1 MKHKQKFL
9 NIKVGTFEQIKNNLI
24 LKLDRTR
31 FQFDRIEELN
41 ALKQQEYPFLEL
53 KQLSEQG
60 KSVVF
65 QYKVPNEAKNLKSIL
80 REPKAIR
87 TAIALAILKQDI
99 LARSPY
105 HVSLNPSNI
114 WYYPM
119 KRVWYAYRANELMP
133 FDEEKDLPK
142 YKAVVLFCL
151 TGVPYEKLLV
161 KPEEA
166 LGKNNDELL
175 KQVIATTSIIELT
188 EVLEDIND
196 FVSTSEWQTIAKKEA
211 DTKKKSKIMLASTV
225 ILALVLIGAV
235 HSLDAKKY
243 HQLKIENIEQV
254 KAIKV
259 KSKIDSLLS
268 SKNFK
273 EADKAMK
280 ESDYSPEQRYEIFS
294 KVKEYQL
301 ALNAKPS
308 HVLDLVSLAYKD
320 NAKDILDWKLPDN
333 ATQKEKNAL
342 AFEKSILNYDEDKL
356 QNQLPFIEDEDVL
369 TRLGSAFTSHENFDY
384 AEQTLTKLSEKDKEK
399 GTQLKHQINYKKA
412 QLALDKAENAKKE
425 ADKIDGKKDKNK
437 DGKVKE
443 ANSNL
448 DMAKKDLE
456 KAKKELDN

>member
-1 MKHKQKFL
+1 MNVKQKFL
-9 NIKVGTFEQIKNNLI
+9 NIEVGTFEQTKNALT

-41 ALKQQEYPFLEL
+41 ALKQQEAPFLEL

-65 QYKVPNEAKNLKSIL
+65 QYEVPGEAKNLKSIL
-80 REPKAIR
+80 KEPKAIR

-151 TGVPYEKLLV
+151 TGVPYERLLT

-166 LGKNNDELL
+166 LGKNGDELL
-175 KQVIATTSIIELT
+175 KQVIATTSTLELT

-196 FVSTSEWQTIAKKEA
+196 FVSTSEWQSIAKKEA
-211 DTKKKSKIMLASTV
+211 EIKKKSKIMLASTV
-225 ILALVLIGAV
+225 VIALVLIGGF

-243 HQLKIENIEQV
+243 HQLEVDNTEQL
-254 KAIKV
+254 KTLKNNNKV
-259 KSKIDSLLS
+259 ETLLS

-273 EADKAMK
+273 EADKFMK
-280 ESDYSPEQRYEIFS
+280 KNDYSSEQRYETFS
-294 KVKEYQL
+294 KIKEYQL

-308 HVLDLVSLAYKD
+308 HVLELVSLAYKD
-320 NAKDILDWKLPDN
+320 NAKAILDWKLPDN
-333 ATQKEKNAL
+333 ATQKEKDTL

-356 QNQLPFIEDEDVL
+356 QNQLPFIEDENVL
-369 TRLGSAFTSHENFDY
+369 TRLGSAFTNHENFDY
-384 AEQTLTKLSEKDKEK
+384 AEQTLTKLSEKDTGK
-399 GTQLKHQINYKKA
+399 GKQLNHQIAYKKA
-412 QLALDKAENAKKE
+412 QLALDKAESAKKE